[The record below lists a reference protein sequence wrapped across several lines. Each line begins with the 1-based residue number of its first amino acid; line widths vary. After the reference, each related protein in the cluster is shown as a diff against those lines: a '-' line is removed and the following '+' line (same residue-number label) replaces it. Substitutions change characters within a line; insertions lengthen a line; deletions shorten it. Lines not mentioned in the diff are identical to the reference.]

1 MINVEYEL
9 PEYNGELNEELLKY
23 FSEDSTKLL
32 MAFYY
37 KYTNLDNAK
46 LKIFTDNNLIE
57 FSFLVLPKL
66 LNIGRIK
73 TSDYLLEDGTYV
85 SCVYGPKLKF
95 DIKAR
100 REFIFFNLKKYF
112 SINKVNQILDRL
124 QKDTNLDKRKIE
136 ESYNLFKYSNW
147 DIILKAI
154 KDKNLN

>member
-1 MINVEYEL
+1 MINVEYKL

-32 MAFYY
+32 IAFYY
-37 KYTNLDNAK
+37 KYTNLDDAK

-85 SCVYGPKLKF
+85 SCIYGPKLKF
-95 DIKAR
+95 DIKVR
-100 REFIFFNLKKYF
+100 REFLFFNLKRYF
-112 SINKVNQILDRL
+112 NINKVNQILDRL

-136 ESYNLFKYSNW
+136 EAYNLPQYSNW
-147 DIILKAI
+147 EVIIEAI
-154 KDKNLN
+154 KDKN

>member
-1 MINVEYEL
+1 MINVEYKL

-85 SCVYGPKLKF
+85 SCIYGPKLKF
-95 DIKAR
+95 DIKVR
-100 REFIFFNLKKYF
+100 REFLFFNLKRYF
-112 SINKVNQILDRL
+112 NINKVNQILDRL

-136 ESYNLFKYSNW
+136 EAYNLPQYSNW
-147 DIILKAI
+147 EVIIEAI
-154 KDKNLN
+154 KDKN

>member
-1 MINVEYEL
+1 MINVNYDL

-32 MAFYY
+32 IAFYY
-37 KYTNLDNAK
+37 KYTGLDENK

-95 DIKAR
+95 DIKVR
-100 REFIFFNLKKYF
+100 REFLFFNLKKYF
-112 SINKVNQILDRL
+112 SINKVNQILDKL
-124 QKDTNLDKRKIE
+124 QKDTDLDKRKIE
-136 ESYNLFKYSNW
+136 ELYNLSKYSNW
-147 DIILKAI
+147 EVIIEAI
-154 KDKNLN
+154 KNENSK